1 MPVNLNQCRGTV
13 GTFNS
18 RYLIRFRNSYQH
30 VKCHLN
36 DIDIAFSVISFSCS
50 ILTTISIFFLSL
62 SLGIFVCH
70 TIKIFLFSR
79 FRKIKGVF
87 VSIFVFT
94 FFVSFL
100 SRKLLLSGDIETNPG
115 PRRNLSNHFTICH
128 WNLNSISA
136 HNFAKVQLL
145 KAYLAVHKLHIVY
158 LSETYL
164 NSSLPFDDDNLDI
177 PGYIMVRADHPTSS
191 KRGDVC
197 LYYKTVYH
205 YKSLI
210 SDFMKA

>member
-1 MPVNLNQCRGTV
+1 MAPLKQFVCDSYIFPIVIEYFALINIRKLEYDYCCVVAILNSFDIFILYLLRRVYLHILIYIITMPVNLNQYRGIV

-18 RYLIRFRNSYQH
+18 RYLIRFRNSYQY

-36 DIDIAFSVISFSCS
+36 DIVIALSVISFSCS

-87 VSIFVFT
+87 TSIFVFT

-100 SRKLLLSGDIETNPG
+100 SRKLPLSGDIETNPG

-136 HNFAKVQLL
+136 YNFAKVQL
-145 KAYLAVHKLHIVY
+145 
-158 LSETYL
+158 
-164 NSSLPFDDDNLDI
+164 
-177 PGYIMVRADHPTSS
+177 
-191 KRGDVC
+191 
-197 LYYKTVYH
+197 
-205 YKSLI
+205 
-210 SDFMKA
+210 

>member
-1 MPVNLNQCRGTV
+1 MPVNLNQYQGTV

-36 DIDIAFSVISFSCS
+36 DIDIAFSVILFSCS
-50 ILTTISIFFLSL
+50 ILATISIFFLSL
-62 SLGIFVCH
+62 NLGIFVCN
-70 TIKIFLFSR
+70 TIPKFLVSR

-94 FFVSFL
+94 FFVSFF
-100 SRKLLLSGDIETNPG
+100 SRKRLLLRGDIETNPG
-115 PRRNLSNHFTICH
+115 QRRNLSNHFTICH

-145 KAYLAVHKLHIVY
+145 KAYLALHKFDIVR
-158 LSETYL
+158 LKHT
-164 NSSLPFDDDNLDI
+164 
-177 PGYIMVRADHPTSS
+177 
-191 KRGDVC
+191 
-197 LYYKTVYH
+197 
-205 YKSLI
+205 
-210 SDFMKA
+210 

>member
-1 MPVNLNQCRGTV
+1 MHILIYIITMPVNLNQYRGTV

-94 FFVSFL
+94 FFVSFFFT
-100 SRKLLLSGDIETNPG
+100 KATFCGDIETNAG
-115 PRRNLSNHFTICH
+115 PRCNLNNHFTISH
-128 WNLNSISA
+128 
-136 HNFAKVQLL
+136 
-145 KAYLAVHKLHIVY
+145 
-158 LSETYL
+158 
-164 NSSLPFDDDNLDI
+164 
-177 PGYIMVRADHPTSS
+177 
-191 KRGDVC
+191 
-197 LYYKTVYH
+197 
-205 YKSLI
+205 
-210 SDFMKA
+210 